1 MKPLLPLLL
10 ICLTFSAARAQSVAP
25 ADGAQV
31 VAAPDPTKPVQV
43 VEASCG
49 QCRLG
54 LPGKSCDLAV
64 RFGGQAYFV
73 DGTTIDSHGDAHAKD
88 GFCQTIRTAEV
99 QGQVVNNRFVAS
111 YFRLVPAPVKKP

>member
-1 MKPLLPLLL
+1 MKPLLLLL
-10 ICLTFSAARAQSVAP
+10 AFFTFSAARAQSAGP
-25 ADGAQV
+25 TAV
-31 VAAPDPTKPVQV
+31 VQATPDPAKPVQV

-73 DGTTIDSHGDAHAKD
+73 DGTTIDSHGDAHATD
-88 GFCQTIRTAEV
+88 GFCQAIRKAEI
-99 QGQVVNNRFVAS
+99 QGEVVNNRFVAT
-111 YFRLVPAPVKKP
+111 YFRLLPEPAAAK

>member
-1 MKPLLPLLL
+1 MKLLLPLLL
-10 ICLTFSAARAQSVAP
+10 AFLTFSAARAQSAAP
-25 ADGAQV
+25 AAATP
-31 VAAPDPTKPVQV
+31 VAAPDPTKPVQQ

-64 RFGGQAYFV
+64 RIEGKAYFV

-88 GFCQTIRTAEV
+88 GFCQAIRKAEV
-99 QGQVVNNRFVAS
+99 QGQVVNNRFVAT
-111 YFRLVPAPVKKP
+111 YFRLLPEPEKTR